1 MSDAEWDADDF
12 EPPKDAK
19 ASTGYPVG
27 FKDKW
32 EGEDEDDNVKA
43 DWDASSSEE
52 EDSKGS
58 ENSGK
63 AVQVKKKK
71 KLHEIL
77 AEKEAKRAL
86 EEEEKAAAKAAQ
98 EAANTPEA
106 KLAEKLRAQK
116 IAEAADLQMAREL
129 MGGGGPPGSID
140 GMVPTSKDEFEKM
153 SKAISEKIQL
163 FKESKHYENF
173 VEGLIKDLALDLT
186 APTLKQVKIH
196 VETLHST
203 KVREQNAKSKG
214 KGKKGST
221 VKMDLTKDM
230 FGGGADGGGFNEMDD
245 FM

>member
-12 EPPKDAK
+12 EPSK
-19 ASTGYPVG
+19 ATTGPPLA
-27 FKDKW
+27 FRDKW
-32 EGEDEDDNVKA
+32 DGEDEDDDVKA
-43 DWDASSSEE
+43 SWDASSDE

-58 ENSGK
+58 EDSNK

-77 AEKEAKRAL
+77 AEKEAKKAL
-86 EEEEKAAAKAAQ
+86 DEEEKAASKAAK
-98 EAANTPEA
+98 EAAETPEG
-106 KLAEKLRAQK
+106 KLAQKLRAQK
-116 IAEAADLQMAREL
+116 VAEDEDLEMAKEL
-129 MGGGGPPGSID
+129 MGATEGTEGLPGTID
-140 GMVPTSKDEFEKM
+140 GMVPTSKDEFEQL
-153 SKAISEKIQL
+153 SKAITEKIQAYNQ
-163 FKESKHYENF
+163 SSHYNDF
-173 VEGLIKDLALDLT
+173 VEGLIKDLALDLP

-203 KVREQNAKSKG
+203 KVRDQNAKSKG

-230 FGGGADGGGFNEMDD
+230 FGGGADGGGYNEMDD